1 MAASTLLFSYAF
13 MPLANAS
20 SASLFV
26 VWPTRLKEPAKN
38 NTKQKLNNRI
48 ILNLDVKKNIP

>member
-1 MAASTLLFSYAF
+1 